1 MTTLAETDNRMT
13 ANYLTPYEPVHP
25 GEIIKEEIEYR
36 GISQK
41 KLALQ
46 MGVSYTVLNEILNEK
61 RAVNTE
67 FALLLEAA
75 LGIDAGLF
83 IRMQADYNMQVARCN
98 KTFAEKLKK
107 VRKIAAAL

>member
-1 MTTLAETDNRMT
+1 MIANDLTLC
-13 ANYLTPYEPVHP
+13 EPVRP
-25 GEIIKEEIEYR
+25 SEIIKEEIEYR

-41 KLALQ
+41 KLTAQ
-46 MGVSYTVLNEILNEK
+46 MSVSYSVLNEILNEK

-83 IRMQADYNMQVARCN
+83 IRMQADYNMQVARRD
-98 KTFAEKLKK
+98 KTFSERLKK
-107 VRKIAAAL
+107 VRNMVAAL